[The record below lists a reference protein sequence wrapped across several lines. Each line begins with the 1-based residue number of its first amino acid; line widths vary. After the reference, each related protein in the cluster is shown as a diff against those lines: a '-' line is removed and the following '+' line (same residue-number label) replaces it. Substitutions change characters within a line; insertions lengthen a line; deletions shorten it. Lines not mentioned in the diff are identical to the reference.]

1 MLYLEIAKNRE
12 NSTPCFPDFSQF
24 QGIALIIVKIW
35 SCSNLIDGNNLPTRR
50 QENPEIRFACS
61 LKFIWDKIEKITY
74 YRIYIWRY
82 WISIFK
88 IVTLSW
94 RLQRIYHQSQ
104 GSPGRRVTRGGLIK
118 MPSLIKIKMN
128 CIDGKNFEA
137 KEKYMQL
144 HCNIKRLNSETFQN
158 SHF

>member
-1 MLYLEIAKNRE
+1 MAWVWI
-12 NSTPCFPDFSQF
+12 TP
-24 QGIALIIVKIW
+24 KTW
-35 SCSNLIDGNNLPTRR
+35 SCSYLIDGNNLPTRR

-61 LKFIWDKIEKITY
+61 LKFIWYKIEKITY

-82 WISIFK
+82 WISILK
-88 IVTLSW
+88 IVALSW

-104 GSPGRRVTRGGLIK
+104 GSPGRRGTRGGLIK

-144 HCNIKRLNSETFQN
+144 FCNIHCKSGCIQRSP
-158 SHF
+158 